1 MNKHM
6 CDVNVT
12 TLTGRLTRDPDVRS
26 GQSGVR
32 YALFTVA
39 ATRRWKDNGNQKEET
54 AVVPCISFGLPAER
68 VAQHRKDEPIVVSGR
83 LRSDRWEAEGAIH
96 SRLVLVAGE
105 IQFVGQAS
113 VPGAAQ
119 AAGSSAESG
128 AAAVREADKVPF

>member
-1 MNKHM
+1 M

-39 ATRRWKDNGNQKEET
+39 ASRRWKDDGNQREEM
-54 AVVPCISFGLPAER
+54 ASVPCIAFGPSAER
-68 VAQHRKDEPIVVSGR
+68 LAKHRKDERVVVSGR
-83 LRSDRWEAEGAIH
+83 LRTDRWDTEGTVH

-105 IQFVGQAS
+105 IQFVGQTS
-113 VPGAAQ
+113 DPGAAQ
-119 AAGSSAESG
+119 AAAGLGAESG
-128 AAAVREADKVPF
+128 VAAVREADKVPF